1 MVMLLY
7 FGLVGLQKHTV
18 GLAFELNYNHGYI
31 IMILHTDIAE

>member
-7 FGLVGLQKHTV
+7 LGLLGLQKHTV

-31 IMILHTDIAE
+31 IMILNADIAK